1 MALAGHVC
9 ESLALELASALA
21 SPLSPGLDH
30 SPALAMKIFFV
41 LGLVRKPS
49 QSHMHINSFRSYC
62 DRCELDSMKHQGRSA
77 IAIVLILS
85 VCPSVTMLICTK
97 MVRDSAMVTTS

>member
-9 ESLALELASALA
+9 ESLAWELAFALA
-21 SPLSPGLDH
+21 SPGLDH

-49 QSHMHINSFRSYC
+49 QSHMHIISFRSYC

-85 VCPSVTMLICTK
+85 VCPSVTMLILLEVCV
-97 MVRDSAMVTTS
+97 MCSLCIIV